1 MSHSPQQYRDATKA
15 IGAKLKVLRGVMPET
30 MKVFHDLQQ
39 TTTAPAALDAKTKEF
54 IALAL
59 GVAARCE
66 GCVAFHAQ
74 ALAKLGA
81 TREEVADTLAMAV
94 LMGGGPS
101 MMWAA
106 EAITAFDEFIAPN
119 P

>member
-1 MSHSPQQYRDATKA
+1 MSSIVSYKESIRA
-15 IGAKLKVLRGVMPET
+15 IGAKLKPLNQAIPET
-30 MKVFHDLQQ
+30 MKGFQALQQ
-39 TTTAPAALDAKTKEF
+39 ASTASGVLDTKTKEL

-74 ALAKLGA
+74 TLAKAGA
-81 TREEVADTLAMAV
+81 TREEVAETLGIAI

-106 EAITAFDEFIAPN
+106 EALSAFDEFKQA
-119 P
+119 

>member
-15 IGAKLKVLRGVMPET
+15 IGAKLKNLRGVMPET
-30 MKVFHDLQQ
+30 MKAFHDLQQ
-39 TTTAPAALDAKTKEF
+39 AATAPGALDTKTKEF

-74 ALAKLGA
+74 ALASLGA
-81 TREEVADTLAMAV
+81 TREEVADTLSMAV

-106 EAITAFDEFIAPN
+106 EALSAFDEFVPAKP
-119 P
+119 